1 MGGRSRIIAACKVRR
16 GWLQRVQHLDSLDMG
31 LQKGGMVLEF
41 GKTPIINDASNIESQ
56 ILNSPW
62 SELSQQTGT
71 CAYRT

>member
-1 MGGRSRIIAACKVRR
+1 MGSRSPIIAACKVRR

-41 GKTPIINDASNIESQ
+41 GKIESQ
-56 ILNSPW
+56 TPNSPW
-62 SELSQQTGT
+62 SQLLQQTGT